1 MATASEART
10 TTSDSQSGSHYKMQ
24 QTLPGSCSGIVPTPS
39 SNLNLIEPSQ
49 LLPPDEVDVFFHH
62 LDSSGNATNSWP
74 YPPGARPHPYRPTMC
89 QMTAHGPT
97 AFPDPQTQVP
107 TQPGSCSRVFLPT
120 ARVPSSQVCR
130 PHHFHTPIQWIE
142 SKSASNYGCS
152 VGTPPS
158 MWCPPFPQNHRSSV
172 AVSMSSPVQ
181 VSQGTSS
188 LGHPAI
194 FPFPPTP
201 PKDIIQDNSV
211 KSILDPYGYADEKS
225 LFKTGMQFSG
235 PRTESSYTPQVE
247 GRECINC
254 GATSTPLWRRDGSGH
269 YLCNACGLYHK
280 MNGSNRPLIKP
291 KRRLSA
297 ARRAGTSCANCHT
310 TQTTLWRRNANGE
323 PVCNACG
330 LYWKLHAVNRPLSM
344 KKDGIQTRNRKVSSK
359 TKKGKK
365 HNDVKQEEGKSDTS
379 ISISSGHYLSSQE
392 SMFSFPGSSVISSQ
406 MLHPSTAFSK
416 PAIHPL
422 HPGLFAP
429 IVPQHPSS
437 LSSVG

>member
-235 PRTESSYTPQVE
+235 PRTESSYTPQGITLLRFFCRCCCFFSYVV
-247 GRECINC
+247 
-254 GATSTPLWRRDGSGH
+254 
-269 YLCNACGLYHK
+269 
-280 MNGSNRPLIKP
+280 
-291 KRRLSA
+291 SA
-297 ARRAGTSCANCHT
+297 E
-310 TQTTLWRRNANGE
+310 L
-323 PVCNACG
+323 
-330 LYWKLHAVNRPLSM
+330 
-344 KKDGIQTRNRKVSSK
+344 
-359 TKKGKK
+359 
-365 HNDVKQEEGKSDTS
+365 
-379 ISISSGHYLSSQE
+379 
-392 SMFSFPGSSVISSQ
+392 
-406 MLHPSTAFSK
+406 
-416 PAIHPL
+416 
-422 HPGLFAP
+422 
-429 IVPQHPSS
+429 
-437 LSSVG
+437 